1 MQNNS
6 PFFQLGVWEVPS
18 FPRRVRN
25 KALGAQIFAY
35 FWAQKPHPMLVF
47 FLGGWHFYSW
57 FQLTSGGWRV
67 RLNPLT
73 PPPLAKGPDYCN
85 LLQRERAVRIDE
97 IVLSLFRI
105 RVSVVVHVH
114 WCVCLLNCCS
124 AWQLLLITNVHS
136 VLSLNRDVQ
145 WSQLYCGH
153 GCVQCIFV
161 NKRCFIIRPGKI
173 SVLLVAVHL

>member
-1 MQNNS
+1 LSSKTTSNV
-6 PFFQLGVWEVPS
+6 G
-18 FPRRVRN
+18 
-25 KALGAQIFAY
+25 
-35 FWAQKPHPMLVF
+35 VF
-47 FLGGWHFYSW
+47 FGGVAFLFLVPADEWGVKS
-57 FQLTSGGWRV
+57 TIEPI
-67 RLNPLT
+67 N